1 METKFTDSE
10 WFYWVRLSVKVA
22 VVVGVVYVAYHF
34 YERSRI
40 ANMGRE
46 PEVKR
51 IELPKDV
58 FAFVPKSNVTDL
70 AARAPQA
77 RGQASVGQGGLPL
90 ELRARRPAV
99 RPDRADR
106 PYVRGGAGHAR
117 R

>member
-58 FAFVPKSNVTDL
+58 FRVRAEVQCDRPRG
-70 AARAPQA
+70 RAPQA

-106 PYVRGGAGHAR
+106 SYVRGGAGHAR